1 MDVFDAIKTR
11 RSVRR
16 FSDKPVDDSDIK
28 TILDSVRHSPS
39 WANMQCW
46 RFVVV
51 RDEKIKQTISELSSI
66 ESLLKPMGYKA
77 NPAKKG
83 ITEAPVVI
91 IACADPSRS
100 GSVWNQPYYMTD
112 LGIAAQTLMLAVRGL
127 GMGTVFVG
135 IFDEDGLRKLLGIP
149 DNIRVVGIFPIGY
162 PREEKKEMPPRKPL
176 DEIVF
181 YEKWAK

>member
-51 RDEKIKQTISELSSI
+51 RDEKTKQTISELSSI

-100 GSVWNQPYYMTD
+100 GSVWNQSYYMTD